1 MAKQKDPKI
10 LLQLEKLRREKARRD
25 LISFVK
31 YHFSA
36 YDVNWHH
43 KVLAEKLEA
52 VERGEIRRLIVN
64 MPPRSGK
71 STQVSQYLPAWY
83 LGKHPDREV
92 VVASY
97 SADLAVGF
105 GRNTRNLVR
114 QNEYKNLFRVSLA
127 EDSRSVGNWHTE
139 KGGSYIAVGVGGALT
154 GKGADLLI
162 IDDPIKGREEGNSDV
177 VRNALWDWYR
187 STAYTRLS

>member
-1 MAKQKDPKI
+1 MPKKQDPLL
-10 LLQLEKLRREKARRD
+10 LLQLERLKREKARRNLVD
-25 LISFVK
+25 FVK
-31 YHFSA
+31 YNFA
-36 YDVNWHH
+36 DYDTNWHH

-114 QNEYKNLFRVSLA
+114 QNEYKNLF
-127 EDSRSVGNWHTE
+127 
-139 KGGSYIAVGVGGALT
+139 
-154 GKGADLLI
+154 
-162 IDDPIKGREEGNSDV
+162 
-177 VRNALWDWYR
+177 
-187 STAYTRLS
+187 